1 MAETKITS
9 GKQVIVIGGGIVG
22 LCSAYFLAMAGHQ
35 VAVLERRANVAEE
48 SSFANGGIIST
59 GIGPWAMPDL
69 PQKLLSFL
77 LKPESPVM
85 LRIGTNRELW
95 RWLQQWLNECELAH
109 YRNNATRMQ
118 RVTRYSQELLHQLS
132 AHYQLDYER
141 SNGVLQLLRTE
152 RDLALIAPAR
162 TLLAEQGIRCELLD
176 ADAARAIEPALC
188 ANTSFRAALYLPDD
202 EAGNCAL
209 FTKQLRYIAQEVGV
223 TFHFDATVEAI
234 QPQSQGIALQV
245 DGAQIHADAVVLAAS
260 AASTALLRPLQI
272 KLPLYPVRGYSI
284 TLPIRDFDVAP
295 QTALIDEAYKV
306 ALTRLGNRI
315 RISGVAAL
323 GPERPNGNARAL
335 RTLEKVA
342 LDWFPGA
349 AQYHSAALWHGTQP
363 MLPDGAPILG
373 ATPVKN
379 LYLNL
384 GHGAHGWAMAPGCG
398 KILAD
403 LISQRSPDIDLGG
416 LTLARYK

>member
-22 LCSAYFLAMAGHQ
+22 LCSAYFLAMAGQQ

-59 GIGPWAMPDL
+59 GSGPWAVPDL

-85 LRIGTNRELW
+85 LRVGANRELW
-95 RWLQQWLNECELAH
+95 RWLQQWLNECELAR
-109 YRNNATRMQ
+109 YRNNAIRMQ
-118 RVTRYSQELLHQLS
+118 RLTRYSQQLLHQLI

-141 SNGVLQLLRTE
+141 SSGVLQLLRSE
-152 RDLALIAPAR
+152 RDLTLNAPIRA
-162 TLLAEQGIRCELLD
+162 LLAEQGIPHQLLD
-176 ADAARAIEPALC
+176 ATAARALEPALC
-188 ANTSFRAALYLPDD
+188 ADTPLRAALHLPDD

-209 FTKQLRYIAQEVGV
+209 FTKHLRPIAQDAGV

-245 DGAQIHADAVVLAAS
+245 DGAQIHADAVVLAAGTV
-260 AASTALLRPLQI
+260 STTLLSQLQI
-272 KLPLYPVRGYSI
+272 KLPVYPVRGYSI
-284 TLPIRDFDVAP
+284 TVPIRDFDRAP
-295 QTALIDEAYKV
+295 QAALIDEAYKV
-306 ALTRLGNRI
+306 AFTRLGNRL

-323 GPERPNGNARAL
+323 GRERANANTRAL
-335 RTLEKVA
+335 HTLQKLA

-349 AQYHSAALWHGTQP
+349 AQYHSAVLWQGTQP

-373 ATPVKN
+373 ATPIKN

-403 LISQRSPDIDLGG
+403 LISQRTPDIDMEG
-416 LTLARYK
+416 LTLARHA